1 MQAIPVKPDSSMA
14 DSTSNSEVPHQGKKV
29 SIGTWNMD
37 HWKRTAQQRRDAW
50 TYLGSKAGADIMLL
64 QESVAPTGMPRTR
77 YVHRELAGSRPW
89 GSAVVACSD
98 DENIELKEI
107 DAVRTRYGAT
117 RFSMLGSTPGAV
129 IVARANFPGIG
140 PITCISVYGVINVYA
155 QTTMFRIV
163 ADLIPLF
170 DSSDGKRVV
179 LGGDFNVTDAIRGD
193 AIELPRYQAILN
205 AVESLGLVNLAKFV
219 SDRPP
224 PIPGCLCAKKDC
236 YHLHTYTWSDNQG
249 TQLDWLYATPD
260 LAKYCTR
267 IRLDREVFGKLSDH
281 APIVAEFNVVPDDLP
296 CIVDPE
302 SFVEELGARSGPECA
317 RIAEELIA
325 WALRKHES
333 LPRGQRR
340 MPAYDRFYFSS
351 GVKDPQMWF
360 QLDLNYPD
368 DVQWTFSLTT
378 SGTVRIQFLHMKSPF
393 DRMDVRERIWSE
405 IDQIP
410 GVELDRRLEG
420 LPSIPIQCLANPETR
435 TRFERVFSDMID
447 ETIRARL
454 NLEQHRE

>member
-1 MQAIPVKPDSSMA
+1 
-14 DSTSNSEVPHQGKKV
+14 
-29 SIGTWNMD
+29 MD
-37 HWKRTAQQRRDAW
+37 HWKRTAQQRKDAW
-50 TYLGSKAGADIMLL
+50 AYLNSKAGADIMLL

-98 DENIELKEI
+98 AEDIDLKEI

-117 RFSMLGSTPGAV
+117 RFSMLGSIPGTV
-129 IVARANFPGIG
+129 IVARADFPGIG
-140 PITCISVYGVINVYA
+140 PITCISVYGAINVYA

-179 LGGDFNVTDAIRGD
+179 LGGDFNVTDAIRGNSV
-193 AIELPRYQAILN
+193 ELPRYRAILN
-205 AVESLGLVNLAKFV
+205 AVESLGLVNLAKVV

-224 PIPGCLCAKKDC
+224 PIPGCLCAAKEDC
-236 YHLHTYTWSDNQG
+236 YHLHSYTWSDNQG
-249 TQLDWLYATPD
+249 TQLDWLYATPA
-260 LAKYCTR
+260 LAKHCTG
-267 IRLDREVFGKLSDH
+267 IRLDREVVGKLSDH
-281 APIVAEFNVVPDDLP
+281 APIVADFNVVPDELP
-296 CIVDPE
+296 RIVDPE
-302 SFVEELGARSGPECA
+302 SFIEELATRSGPECA
-317 RIAEELIA
+317 RIADELIA

-340 MPAYDRFYFSS
+340 MPAYDRFSFSKD
-351 GVKDPQMWF
+351 VKDPQMWF

-378 SGTVRIQFLHMKSPF
+378 SGTVRIQFRFMQEPI
-393 DRMDVRERIWSE
+393 DRLEARERIWNE
-405 IDQIP
+405 INQIP
-410 GVELDRRLEG
+410 GVNLDRRLEG
-420 LPSIPIQCLANPETR
+420 LPSIPIQCLANPEAR

-447 ETIRARL
+447 ETICARL
-454 NLEQHRE
+454 NTV

>member
-1 MQAIPVKPDSSMA
+1 MVDS
-14 DSTSNSEVPHQGKKV
+14 NPEVPQQGTKF

-37 HWKRTAQQRRDAW
+37 HWKRTVQQRRDAW
-50 TYLGSKAGADIMLL
+50 AYLGSKAGADIMLL
-64 QESVAPTGMPRTR
+64 QESGVPAGISRSR

-89 GSAVVACSD
+89 GSAVVVCAD
-98 DENIELKEI
+98 AADLELAEI
-107 DAVRTRYGAT
+107 DAVRTWFGST

-129 IVARANFPGIG
+129 IVARVDFPGIG

-170 DSSDGKRVV
+170 DSRDGKRVV

-193 AIELPRYQAILN
+193 AVELPRYKAIMN
-205 AVESLGLVNLAKFV
+205 AVESLGLVNLARVV
-219 SDRPP
+219 SERSA
-224 PIPGCLCAKKDC
+224 PIPDCPCGEKDC
-236 YHLHTYTWSDNQG
+236 YHLHTYNWGNNQG

-260 LAKYCTR
+260 LAKHCTG
-267 IRLDREVFGKLSDH
+267 IRLDHEVFGKLSDH
-281 APIVAEFNVVPDDLP
+281 APIVADFNVVPDELP

-302 SFVEELGARSGPECA
+302 SFVEELAARSGPKCA
-317 RIAEELIA
+317 RIAEELHA
-325 WALRKHES
+325 WALRKHET
-333 LPRGQRR
+333 LRFGERR
-340 MPAYDRFYFSS
+340 LASFDRFPISH

-368 DVQWTFSLTT
+368 DIQWTFSLTT
-378 SGTVRIQFLHMKSPF
+378 SGTVRIQFRFMQEPF

-405 IDQIP
+405 INEIP
-410 GVELDRRLEG
+410 GVDLDRRLEG
-420 LPSIPIQCLANPETR
+420 LPSIPIQCLANPEAR

-447 ETIRARL
+447 ETIRTRM
-454 NLEQHRE
+454 NLE